1 MRRRDFIATLGFATV
16 SPWARDARAQS
27 GRSGRRGF
35 GLDSIKI
42 ERRLVDKVVGQKKD
56 AAKVVRAAKRPI
68 YADLTRS

>member
-16 SPWARDARAQS
+16 SPWARDARAQ
-27 GRSGRRGF
+27 SGRRGF

>member
-16 SPWARDARAQS
+16 SPWARDARAQA
-27 GRSGRRGF
+27 GRGF